1 MAAGRAL
8 AINDRPMT
16 IPDRRHARAV
26 KRNGHSIAVPVS
38 FATNDVERVEARLE
52 ALGRRSPW
60 RSYGTWQDGYPT
72 RLVVY
77 RFGKAA
83 SRMLVTRFSDGTFD
97 VNDGEGQAVLRRAGM
112 PEVLDRIVRE

>member
-8 AINDRPMT
+8 ATNDRPM
-16 IPDRRHARAV
+16 PLPNRRHARAV
-26 KRNGHSIAVPVS
+26 KRNGHGIAVPVA
-38 FATNDVERVEARLE
+38 FAANDVERVEARFE

-60 RSYGTWQDGYPT
+60 RSYGTWQDGHPA

-83 SRMLVTRFSDGTFD
+83 SRMMVTRFSDGTFD
-97 VNDGEGQAVLRRAGM
+97 VNDGEGRAVLRRAAM
-112 PEVLDRIVRE
+112 PEVLERIVRE